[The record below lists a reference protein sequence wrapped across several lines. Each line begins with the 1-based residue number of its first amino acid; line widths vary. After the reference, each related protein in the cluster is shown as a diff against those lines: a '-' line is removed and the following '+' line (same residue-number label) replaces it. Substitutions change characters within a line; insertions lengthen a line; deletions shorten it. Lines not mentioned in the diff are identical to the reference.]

1 MKLKVTRRISSSPSL
16 IVVLV
21 SAFFVWATSLGQE
34 IIGTDI
40 CICSPSTYEFTLDF
54 TLTCPPPTNN
64 VATGID
70 NGSIEETSCFITQ
83 EIAGTITDFTP
94 VEVDTI
100 EILELDKDFVQIG
113 SSTEYGGGSTTS
125 STPFVNGDTISY
137 TTKSATTSSIDKE
150 ILPKAIQLL
159 LRGRNVLNQPI
170 QNSYLITFSNDCNAN
185 SYPTLEI
192 GESIGWTVFVSI
204 HFCLS

>member
-1 MKLKVTRRISSSPSL
+1 MKLKVTPRISSSPSL

-100 EILELDKDFVQIG
+100 EILELDQEFVQIG
-113 SSTEYGGGSTTS
+113 SSTEYGGPTNP
-125 STPFVNGDTISY
+125 PFLNGDTISY
-137 TTKSATTSSIDKE
+137 TTKSATTMPVTIDEE
-150 ILPKAIQLL
+150 IPKAIQLL
-159 LRGRNVLNQPI
+159 MRGRNVLNQPI
-170 QNSYLITFSNDCNAN
+170 QNVYLITFSNDCNA
-185 SYPTLEI
+185 YPTLDI

-204 HFCLS
+204 FRLL